1 MFPVMVGLHVAL
13 KCCTETVQVYQHKF
27 AWCYFCQLLY
37 RPMFKQVPST
47 KVHALIPV
55 LPARFQGS
63 SQRSYK
69 IKRIVSLKHVCMN
82 VSLK

>member
-47 KVHALIPV
+47 KVHALI

-63 SQRSYK
+63 SEILRSK
-69 IKRIVSLKHVCMN
+69 GLPVSLKHVCMN